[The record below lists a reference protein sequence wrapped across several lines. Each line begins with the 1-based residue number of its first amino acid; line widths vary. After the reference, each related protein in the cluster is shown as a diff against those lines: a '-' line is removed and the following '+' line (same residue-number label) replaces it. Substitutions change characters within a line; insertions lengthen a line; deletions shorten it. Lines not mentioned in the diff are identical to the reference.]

1 MKHLIL
7 MAVAGAFLLDLAMP
21 VRAGTIQTE
30 CQALFQKADENRD
43 GVLAGGET
51 NPFAKPLGA
60 SSSLSQIGTAVSE
73 EEFMTQCGA
82 SVLQQMPATQLAM
95 MLLLVSA
102 SARATDLLAPE

>member
-43 GVLAGGET
+43 GILAGGET